1 MIIHLEVDWDDAILE
16 RFALIIA
23 QQSLHFALQLNWIL
37 QGAIEDYQP
46 ELPSGQR
53 NPQSNPLFYVRCV
66 KLLGN
71 IERCVVYGRPRSM
84 ELQRLYEKGN
94 ITKREYDILEH
105 ADRRF
110 NAFQITGDRDE
121 QADGEFASLGGA
133 LLYKRKV
140 RKSALKFK
148 GWKTRYFVIE
158 QVMLNCYNQKGKTLV
173 RSMPLEG
180 ATVTSLSS
188 AKYPHMFSVKNR
200 RFEFVMRAQSEQEKQ
215 RWVHALEEES
225 RAHVLFGDTAKQQ
238 EEEQEDSKHL
248 RLVEDLTPSQRFRFE
263 FFKDERDFV
272 RNMCNVAEE
281 LRFVPRE
288 ERKKLAPGF
297 MQQLVVPSCVY
308 IPMCNS
314 TDIWRRVEK
323 TIPAETRV
331 FNTKERCPTILFF
344 VSRRGEQMK
353 HHRGGMK
360 DVNLDVA
367 EYMHLQY
374 DMRSNSEESMTVI
387 EEEEADTVS
396 WRGSMKQVNV
406 EVQVTEDEED
416 DVMIVKSEEEED
428 EGQEKEKDAG
438 DKGDYGQKENKNG
451 DAPRGRAGSG
461 LSAIWHD
468 DLDTDQ
474 SQHALN
480 RDGSSSNRTNRQMQ
494 SFLKNNFIS
503 VPRKLASR
511 IDTRRRVPKTP
522 GAGRASVIEK
532 LPIQD
537 VPIVGADH
545 ESDADDRSVVS
556 VERGS
561 VLGSAGT
568 ILFGEMNK
576 GDIDHA
582 SLERATAI
590 ICHGENWAEKTA
602 RMLRENEKE
611 DEGEGVAEIQS
622 VMAKSNDDLRQE
634 VFVMQM
640 IHYFKSVFAK
650 ANLPLWLKTY
660 RILSTSK
667 DCGTIEVLTD
677 ATSIDGLKKSPG
689 FPAEGGLRAYFE
701 QTYGPPESKPFK
713 EAQKNFMQSLAAYSL
728 VSYLLGLK
736 DRHNGNIM
744 IDTRGHLIFIDFG
757 FAMGMAPGHEFSF
770 EKAPFKLT
778 QEYVQ
783 VMGGTSSEC
792 YKEFE
797 RLFVAGLQESRKN
810 AQIALGLVEIMMYK
824 SNYPCFSG
832 WRYGGERAIKRFE
845 KRLFLHTRDD
855 QVKRRALGLIRKSN
869 GNFGTW
875 LYDAFQHWSNG
886 YAM

>member
-1 MIIHLEVDWDDAILE
+1 
-16 RFALIIA
+16 
-23 QQSLHFALQLNWIL
+23 
-37 QGAIEDYQP
+37 
-46 ELPSGQR
+46 
-53 NPQSNPLFYVRCV
+53 
-66 KLLGN
+66 
-71 IERCVVYGRPRSM
+71 
-84 ELQRLYEKGN
+84 
-94 ITKREYDILEH
+94 
-105 ADRRF
+105 
-110 NAFQITGDRDE
+110 
-121 QADGEFASLGGA
+121 
-133 LLYKRKV
+133 
-140 RKSALKFK
+140 
-148 GWKTRYFVIE
+148 
-158 QVMLNCYNQKGKTLV
+158 
-173 RSMPLEG
+173 
-180 ATVTSLSS
+180 
-188 AKYPHMFSVKNR
+188 
-200 RFEFVMRAQSEQEKQ
+200 
-215 RWVHALEEES
+215 
-225 RAHVLFGDTAKQQ
+225 
-238 EEEQEDSKHL
+238 
-248 RLVEDLTPSQRFRFE
+248 
-263 FFKDERDFV
+263 
-272 RNMCNVAEE
+272 
-281 LRFVPRE
+281 
-288 ERKKLAPGF
+288 
-297 MQQLVVPSCVY
+297 
-308 IPMCNS
+308 
-314 TDIWRRVEK
+314 
-323 TIPAETRV
+323 
-331 FNTKERCPTILFF
+331 
-344 VSRRGEQMK
+344 
-353 HHRGGMK
+353 
-360 DVNLDVA
+360 
-367 EYMHLQY
+367 
-374 DMRSNSEESMTVI
+374 
-387 EEEEADTVS
+387 
-396 WRGSMKQVNV
+396 
-406 EVQVTEDEED
+406 
-416 DVMIVKSEEEED
+416 
-428 EGQEKEKDAG
+428 
-438 DKGDYGQKENKNG
+438 
-451 DAPRGRAGSG
+451 
-461 LSAIWHD
+461 
-468 DLDTDQ
+468 
-474 SQHALN
+474 
-480 RDGSSSNRTNRQMQ
+480 
-494 SFLKNNFIS
+494 
-503 VPRKLASR
+503 
-511 IDTRRRVPKTP
+511 
-522 GAGRASVIEK
+522 
-532 LPIQD
+532 
-537 VPIVGADH
+537 
-545 ESDADDRSVVS
+545 
-556 VERGS
+556 
-561 VLGSAGT
+561 
-568 ILFGEMNK
+568 
-576 GDIDHA
+576 
-582 SLERATAI
+582 
-590 ICHGENWAEKTA
+590 
-602 RMLRENEKE
+602 MLRENEKE